1 MIGSIR
7 YIYILLFS
15 FVTFLSGYT
24 SVGQGESRQLNLQ
37 ECIDVALENNL
48 TVKRS
53 ALDAERSKVSVQ
65 ESQASRLPSLNL
77 GANYGNN
84 WGRSID
90 PTTNAF
96 IAQQI
101 NTSGLSGN
109 SSLNLF
115 TGGQIY
121 FSIKQSQLNLSAA
134 QYDLASTKDNIA
146 MNIANFYL
154 NVIFNQELL
163 ENARLQLTS
172 TQQQLNRTQR
182 LVAAGSLPRTSELA
196 LISQLA
202 GDEVTLINAQNSL
215 ALAVLNLKQSM
226 LIPASE
232 EIEIVIPDID
242 IEQLITENQ
251 TIQEIYDQAV
261 GVRPE
266 IKSAYLRV
274 ESANVG
280 LKISKGAYYPSLR
293 LNANLF
299 TNYSDIADRERILY
313 DNTMPVIQDV
323 PIGFYIDGSMLE
335 VPVYSRITS
344 GTIIGTESFNRSRQW
359 RENFSQSLNFNLS
372 VPIFNNLRTNAN
384 VQRAKIQ
391 LQQSEIAVKEQTNQ
405 LRQAIESAF
414 NDTQSSQ
421 KSFLA
426 SKKQVEALEET
437 LRIIESQYNL
447 GAANF
452 TEYQIASNNLFA
464 ARSDL
469 ARSKFNYIFKQKILD
484 FYQNRPLTF

>member
-1 MIGSIR
+1 MHH
-7 YIYILLFS
+7 IYILLFS
-15 FVTFLSGYT
+15 FLTFLLGYS
-24 SVGQGESRQLNLQ
+24 SVAQGESRQLNLQ

-53 ALDAERSKVSVQ
+53 ALDAERSKISVQ

-90 PTTNAF
+90 PTTNSF

-109 SSLNLF
+109 SSLSLF

-134 QYDLASTKDNIA
+134 QYDLARTKDNIA

-202 GDEVTLINAQNSL
+202 GDEVTLINAQNNL
-215 ALAVLNLKQSM
+215 ALAVLNLKQAM

-242 IEQLITENQ
+242 VEQLITENQ
-251 TIQEIYDQAV
+251 TIQEIYDHAI

-293 LNANLF
+293 LNGNLF
-299 TNYSDIADRERILY
+299 TNYSEIADRDRIIY
-313 DNTMPVIQDV
+313 DNTI
-323 PIGFYIDGSMLE
+323 L
-335 VPVYSRITS
+335 
-344 GTIIGTESFNRSRQW
+344 
-359 RENFSQSLNFNLS
+359 
-372 VPIFNNLRTNAN
+372 
-384 VQRAKIQ
+384 
-391 LQQSEIAVKEQTNQ
+391 
-405 LRQAIESAF
+405 
-414 NDTQSSQ
+414 
-421 KSFLA
+421 
-426 SKKQVEALEET
+426 
-437 LRIIESQYNL
+437 YN
-447 GAANF
+447 
-452 TEYQIASNNLFA
+452 
-464 ARSDL
+464 
-469 ARSKFNYIFKQKILD
+469 IFKMI
-484 FYQNRPLTF
+484 

>member
-1 MIGSIR
+1 MR
-7 YIYILLFS
+7 RIYIPLFS
-15 FVTFLSGYT
+15 FLTFLLCHSIF
-24 SVGQGESRQLNLQ
+24 GQVELRLFNLQ
-37 ECIDVALENNL
+37 ECIDIALENNL

-53 ALDAERSKVSVQ
+53 VLDAERSKISVQ
-65 ESQASRLPSLNL
+65 ETKASRLPNLNL

-90 PTTNAF
+90 PTTNSF

-115 TGGQIY
+115 TGGQIH

-154 NVIFNQELL
+154 NVIFNKELL
-163 ENARLQLTS
+163 ENAYLQLTS

-182 LVAAGSLPRTSELA
+182 LVTAGSLPRTSELA

-215 ALAVLNLKQSM
+215 ALAILSLKQAM

-232 EIEIVIPDID
+232 RIDIVIPDID
-242 IEQLITENQ
+242 VERLITENQ
-251 TIQEIYDQAV
+251 TIQEIYDNAI

-293 LNANLF
+293 MNGNLF
-299 TNYSDIADRERILY
+299 TNYSDIADRQRILY
-313 DNTMPVIQDV
+313 DNTVSVIKEV
-323 PIGFYIDGSMLE
+323 PIGYYIDGTMAE
-335 VPVYSRITS
+335 VPVFSRVTT
-344 GTIIGTESFNRSRQW
+344 GTIIGEESFNRSRQW
-359 RENFSQSLNFNLS
+359 RENFSQSLSFNLS
-372 VPIFNNLRTNAN
+372 VPVFNNLRTNAN

-391 LQQSEIAVKEQTNQ
+391 LEQSEIIVKEQTNQ
-405 LRQAIESAF
+405 LRQTIESAF
-414 NDTQSSQ
+414 NDTQSSK
-421 KSFLA
+421 KSFFA

-464 ARSDL
+464 AKSDL